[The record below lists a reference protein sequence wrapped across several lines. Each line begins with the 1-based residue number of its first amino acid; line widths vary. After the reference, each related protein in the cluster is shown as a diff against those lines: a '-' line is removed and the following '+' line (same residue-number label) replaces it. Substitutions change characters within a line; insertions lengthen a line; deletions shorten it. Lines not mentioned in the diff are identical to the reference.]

1 MGARRPLAAAL
12 VGCAVQLHAAHLDER
27 PAAGRP
33 RLLRQPDP
41 PRRPVHRRWP
51 DHPRSAHGLVRA
63 DRERQLLERR
73 GGSRSGLS
81 KALPLLIA
89 GVLLVACGG
98 GDDHAASTTST
109 TTSAPSKATIPGT
122 VAAARDGCRSRRIRC
137 S

>member
-41 PRRPVHRRWP
+41 PRSPVHRRWS
-51 DHPRSAHGLVRA
+51 DHPRSPHGLVRP
-63 DRERQLLERR
+63 DRERHLLERR
-73 GGSRSGLS
+73 GRSRSGLS

-98 GDDHAASTTST
+98 GDHAASPTST
-109 TTSAPSKATIPGT
+109 TMSAPSKATIPGT
-122 VAAARDGCRSRRIRC
+122 VAAGKGWLSLEE
-137 S
+137 